1 VVATSRSTR
10 CTAGANDARG
20 VGMDITGIG
29 AVSDLASNVISKI
42 WPDKTVQEREQ
53 LAATV
58 ALIQGQFEINKVE
71 AANPSV
77 FVSGWRPAI
86 GWICGAACA
95 WNWIGIPIAKIVLVA
110 SGITMALAP
119 ADLSEMMPV
128 LMGMLGL
135 SGMRTFEKINKVAAK

>member
-1 VVATSRSTR
+1 MGAPSWSAR

-20 VGMDITGIG
+20 VSMDITGIG
-29 AVSDLASNVISKI
+29 AVSDLASTVIGKI
-42 WPDKTVQEREQ
+42 WPDKTIQEREQ

-58 ALIQGQFEINKVE
+58 ALIQGQLEINKVE

-95 WNWIGIPIAKIVLVA
+95 WNWIGIPIAKIALVA
-110 SGITMALAP
+110 SGVTIALSP